1 MKLRELAWIV
11 AALAL
16 AGCGEGGT
24 SSSQTGS
31 SAQASQTAAAVVV
44 ASPSAT
50 ASPAAVLGDPLTGL
64 SASDLALFNEG
75 KVNFTTNEQDEPGFG
90 PTFNGKSCV
99 ECHSG
104 PTVGG
109 GSPIVVTR
117 FGQTING
124 VFDALSAKGG
134 SLLQVFAI
142 NGTAVELVPPEAN
155 VVARRRT
162 TPLFGAG
169 LIEAIPDADITQ
181 FAQQQA
187 AQNPGQ
193 AGLIHMITSPSDGA
207 QHVGRFGWKSQQAL
221 LLDFAADAYA
231 NEMGISS
238 NLFPIENQPNGPTLT
253 VPANQ
258 VDDPADAQGVRDI
271 DRLTNYMR
279 LLAPPPPPTVVAVQP
294 GQNTFQGIGC
304 AVCHHPS
311 FTTVS
316 STPALNNKTI
326 AAYSDFLLHDVGTG
340 DGIVQ
345 GQAPANML
353 RTAPLLG
360 VGSQARLLHNG
371 SAPNVDAA
379 IRAHAGQATASR
391 DAYVQLSA
399 QDRQNLLNF
408 IQTL

>member
-1 MKLRELAWIV
+1 MKLQKLAGLMV
-11 AALAL
+11 ALAL
-16 AGCGEGGT
+16 AGCGGEGGSTTASDT
-24 SSSQTGS
+24 SSTTQTN
-31 SAQASQTAAAVVV
+31 TAVAVAAT
-44 ASPSAT
+44 PTAT
-50 ASPAAVLGDPLTGL
+50 ASPASVAGDPLTGL
-64 SASDLALFNEG
+64 SDSDLALFNEG

-99 ECHSG
+99 ECHNG
-104 PTVGG
+104 PAIGG
-109 GSPIVVTR
+109 GSPISVTR
-117 FGQTING
+117 FGQTVHG
-124 VFDALSAKGG
+124 VFDALSSKGG
-134 SLLQVFAI
+134 SLLQTFSI
-142 NGTAVELVPPEAN
+142 NGTAVEVVPPEAN
-155 VVARRRT
+155 VTTRRRT

-169 LIEAIPDADITQ
+169 LIEAIPDADITA

-193 AGLIHMITSPSDGA
+193 AGLVHMVTSPSDGA

-231 NEMGISS
+231 NEMGIS
-238 NLFPIENQPNGPTLT
+238 NPLFPIENQPNGPAITI
-253 VPANQ
+253 AADQ
-258 VDDPADAQGVRDI
+258 VDDPPNAQGVRDI

-279 LLAPPPPPTVVAVQP
+279 LLAPPPTVVAVQP
-294 GQNTFQGIGC
+294 GQTTFQGIGC

-311 FTTVS
+311 FTTAS
-316 STPALNNKTI
+316 LTPALNNKTI

-353 RTAPLLG
+353 RTAPLMG
-360 VGSQARLLHNG
+360 VGTQAQLLHDA
-371 SAPNVDAA
+371 SARTVDAA
-379 IRAHAGQATASR
+379 IRAHGGQATASR
-391 DAYVQLSA
+391 DAYVQLST